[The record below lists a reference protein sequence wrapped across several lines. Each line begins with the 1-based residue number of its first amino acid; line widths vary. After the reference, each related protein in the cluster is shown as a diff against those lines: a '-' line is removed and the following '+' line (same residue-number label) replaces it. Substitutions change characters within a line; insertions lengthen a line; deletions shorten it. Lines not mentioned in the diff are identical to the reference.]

1 MLYYTQIHSPE
12 VTYMHTS
19 KWITCPGFRYSETKL
34 YWFRRTLTL
43 SEKPEKALLHISAEA
58 RYKLFINGQR
68 AAFGPC
74 RTSAEEKYYDTLDV
88 ASWLKEGENEI
99 FCQVLQLTEPS
110 DISAARMLYAI
121 RRTGNLALAAKLTCT
136 MPDGDAVT
144 LITDDSWEVC
154 PAPDSTFP
162 IRRGDLIASTL
173 EETFLP
179 AEACWQKAAVLCRV
193 DCARETPFLYGI
205 TNDLFLTPRPIPML
219 YQKDVTPA
227 AGMDNE
233 GYIIMDELT
242 FGFPSFVF
250 TGSGTVTI
258 RYAESFGDGGKKA
271 DRLDRSLGITGATD
285 VVTVNGETAF
295 EPFWFRTC
303 RILRLETKG
312 DVQLASFRFTE
323 VGYPLEVPADCDF
336 GSEEDNALWK
346 ISVATLSRCMQ
357 ESYEDC
363 PFYEQ
368 LQYDMDTSMQMIFNY
383 QLNGD
388 DRLARKAIHDFRLSQ
403 RADGLMNSR
412 YPSTEIQYIPTFCF
426 YYIFMIAEHYRR
438 FGDKALVREN
448 LRAVDGVLEWFD
460 GYVDECGLL
469 RNTMYWDFVDW
480 SAPWMATRGEPYIG
494 GESKIVTIHSA
505 MYVFALRQAAELAS
519 LCGRTGTA
527 AEYRAR
533 ADKLAENIEKLA
545 WREDKG
551 LYADDLAGNYYSQHM
566 QVWCVLS
573 GIAAGEKAHRI
584 MENAL
589 GLEAA
594 CTQAYGYLYFR
605 ALEKAGLYDKTGDMM
620 DKLRALPAL
629 NCTTI
634 PETPDAPRSDCHAWG
649 AVAIYEFAAVVLG
662 VRTVSAA
669 DRKVQIKPDITGR
682 DHAKGSVAAAGGYIT
697 VDWKIEDGW
706 FRMQVT
712 APRGLNQE
720 IVLPNGAV
728 MHTDL
733 DRAVYTCRL

>member
-1 MLYYTQIHSPE
+1 MY
-12 VTYMHTS
+12 TS
-19 KWITCPGFRYSETKL
+19 KWITCPGAQYSETKL

-43 SEKPEKALLHISAEA
+43 PKAPEKAILHISAEA
-58 RYKLFINGQR
+58 RYKLFINGKR

-88 ASWLKEGENEI
+88 AAYLQEGENEI
-99 FCQVLQLTEPS
+99 FCPVLQLTETADMTAP
-110 DISAARMLYAI
+110 RMLYAV
-121 RRTGNLALAAKLTCT
+121 RRTGNLALAMKLTCCLEG
-136 MPDGDAVT
+136 MDEIT

-154 PAPDSTFP
+154 PSPVSTFP
-162 IRRGDLIASTL
+162 IRNGGLIASTL
-173 EETFLP
+173 EETAVP
-179 AEACWQKAAVLCRV
+179 ADAVWQKASVLGRV
-193 DCARETPFLYGI
+193 DCARETPYAWGI
-205 TNDLFLTPRPIPML
+205 TNDLYLTPRPIPML

-227 AGMDNE
+227 CGMDAE

-242 FGFPSFVF
+242 FGYPVF
-250 TGSGTVTI
+250 TFSGSGKVTI

-271 DRLDRSLGITGATD
+271 DRLDRSLGITGAVD
-285 VVTVNGETAF
+285 TVLVDGETVF

-303 RILRLETKG
+303 RIIRIETDG
-312 DVQLASFRFTE
+312 DVTLTAFRFTE

-336 GSEEDNALWK
+336 GSDTDNALWK

-368 LQYDMDTSMQMIFNY
+368 LQYDMDTSLQMIFNY
-383 QLNGD
+383 QLTGD

-426 YYIFMIAEHYRR
+426 YYIFMVAEHYRR

-460 GYVDECGLL
+460 GYMDDCGLL
-469 RNTMYWDFVDW
+469 RGTMYWDFVDW
-480 SAPWMATRGEPYIG
+480 SAPWMPTHGEPYIG

-519 LCGRTGTA
+519 LCGRNCTA

-533 ADKLAENIEKLA
+533 ADRLAEKIEALA
-545 WREDKG
+545 WREEKG
-551 LYADDLAGNYYSQHM
+551 LYADDLAGIYYSQHM

-573 GIAAGEKAHRI
+573 GIATGEKAHRI

-589 GLEAA
+589 ELEAA
-594 CTQAYGYLYFR
+594 CTQAYGFLYFR
-605 ALEKAGLYDKTGDMM
+605 ALEKAGLYEKTGIMM
-620 DKLRALPAL
+620 DRLRALPAL

-649 AVAIYEFAAVVLG
+649 AVAIYEFTAVVLG
-662 VRTVSAA
+662 VRTLSAA
-669 DRKVQIKPDITGR
+669 DKKVQIKPSIAGR
-682 DHAKGSVAAAGGYIT
+682 DHARGSVATVGGMIT

-706 FRMQVT
+706 FRMLVN

-733 DRAVYTCRL
+733 DRAVYTCKL

>member
-1 MLYYTQIHSPE
+1 MY
-12 VTYMHTS
+12 TS
-19 KWITCPGFRYSETKL
+19 KWITCPGAQYSETKL
-34 YWFRRTLTL
+34 YWFRRILTL
-43 SEKPEKALLHISAEA
+43 PKAPEKAILHISAEA
-58 RYKLFINGQR
+58 RYKLFINGKR

-88 ASWLKEGENEI
+88 AAYLQEGENEI
-99 FCQVLQLTEPS
+99 FCPVLQLTETS
-110 DISAARMLYAI
+110 DMTAPRMLYAV
-121 RRTGNLALAAKLTCT
+121 RRTGNLALAMKLTCSLEG
-136 MPDGDAVT
+136 MDDIT

-154 PAPDSTFP
+154 PSPSSTFP
-162 IRRGDLIASTL
+162 IQNGGLIASTL
-173 EETFLP
+173 EENAVP
-179 AEACWQKAAVLCRV
+179 ADAVWQKAAVLGRV
-193 DCARETPFLYGI
+193 DCAKETPFIWGI
-205 TNDLFLTPRPIPML
+205 TNDLYLTPRPIPML
-219 YQKDVTPA
+219 YQKDVTPSG
-227 AGMDNE
+227 GMDAD

-242 FGFPSFVF
+242 FGFPVF
-250 TGSGTVTI
+250 TFSGSGKATV

-271 DRLDRSLGITGATD
+271 DRLDRSLGITGAVD
-285 VVTVNGETAF
+285 TVLVDGETVF

-303 RILRLETKG
+303 RIIRIETEG
-312 DVQLASFRFTE
+312 DVTLTAFRFTE

-336 GSEEDNALWK
+336 GSDADNALWK

-368 LQYDMDTSMQMIFNY
+368 LQYDMDTSLQMIFNY
-383 QLNGD
+383 QLNND

-426 YYIFMIAEHYRR
+426 YYIFMVAEHYRR

-460 GYVDECGLL
+460 GHMDDCGLL
-469 RNTMYWDFVDW
+469 HNTMYWDFVDW
-480 SAPWMATRGEPYIG
+480 SGPWMPTRGEPYIG

-519 LCGRTGTA
+519 LCGRNCTA
-527 AEYRAR
+527 AEYRTR
-533 ADKLAENIEKLA
+533 ADRLAEKIEALA
-545 WREDKG
+545 WREEKG

-573 GIAAGEKAHRI
+573 GIASGEKAHRI

-589 GLEAA
+589 DLETA

-605 ALEKAGLYDKTGDMM
+605 ALEKAGLYEKTNIMM

-662 VRTVSAA
+662 VRTLSAA
-669 DRKVQIKPDITGR
+669 DKKVQIKPSIAGR
-682 DHAKGSVAAAGGYIT
+682 DHARGSVATVGGMIT
-697 VDWKIEDGW
+697 VDWKMEDGW

-720 IVLPNGAV
+720 VVLPNGAV